1 MLKFL
6 CRCEEPRSGDDGVP
20 ADIVPA
26 KYPKGEGE
34 GPRRRYPQGE
44 GGLMK
49 VEGQV
54 VFSLAGGIPVVVAR
68 DDISF

>member
-20 ADIVPA
+20 ADIVP
-26 KYPKGEGE
+26 EGE